1 MSIHSIKNIDS
12 YSLKKSKKKCKNYQ
26 GGSVRWCDQLLYQQ
40 YKFHKE
46 LQMKASGEQ
55 IIIEKHNNLKECD
68 NDYKEYQVWKK
79 EIVDDEKKTQNT
91 LKMASIIVDIF
102 VPDNVEIAIQ
112 KAQLAQQE
120 SMLWLEE
127 NKLIDYSKSVEVHYF
142 DETLHNEHELSNI
155 HMMDGLGVA
164 KYKSGMV
171 YRGEWKNGK
180 QNGHG
185 VRHDSL
191 GNNYQG
197 EFKEGLPNGYGNWV
211 YSNGDIYQGELRD
224 NTRQGNGKYLYSNE
238 TIYLGEWRDNNQ
250 HGKGMMIHS
259 NGEINQG
266 DFSNGKMHGRI
277 MITSVYNYTSVGY
290 FEYNLMEGP
299 HIYDNEQ
306 IFYFKKSKLYNLD
319 FNIKDYIIQT
329 PYKNYS
335 NYITIIINLHGSD
348 KINTNCKLMN
358 DDNHVRILSPVS
370 CGRINLIGSDIK
382 NVFNTVFN
390 VCNINKDASTYQ
402 KMEKMLELINR
413 SDMIHQI
420 NYDRHIFLPEIDHAY
435 SLDNDMN
442 KNNIFLVDTNFNPVI
457 DGRSLIEHKLYQQV
471 NKEFTELYNYDD
483 IKQFNILPDILEI
496 MNKKS
501 TWTNW
506 LTKKVISH
514 YYPNVFFYRSV
525 LINRLLALGYQTINI
540 VDFSCRNITP
550 SDHAN
555 LIGDYHNKKNKYV
568 CNYTKQPNQLIE
580 RKIASI
586 KF

>member
-12 YSLKKSKKKCKNYQ
+12 YSFKKSKKKCKNYQ

-46 LQMKASGEQ
+46 LQIKASGEQ
-55 IIIEKHNNLKECD
+55 IIIEKHDNLKECD
-68 NDYKEYQVWKK
+68 NDYKDYQVWKK
-79 EIVDDEKKTQNT
+79 EIVDDEKKTQST
-91 LKMASIIVDIF
+91 LKMVSITVEIF
-102 VPDNVEIAIQ
+102 VIHEVGISIQ

-120 SMLWLEE
+120 SMLWLKE
-127 NKLIDYSKSVEVHYF
+127 NKLINYSKSVKVRYF
-142 DETLHNEHELSNI
+142 DETLHNAQELSNI
-155 HMMDGLGVA
+155 YMLDGLGVA

-171 YRGEWKNGK
+171 YCGEWKNGK
-180 QNGHG
+180 QHGHG

-197 EFKEGLPNGYGNWV
+197 QFEEGLPNGYGKWV
-211 YSNGDIYQGELRD
+211 YSNGNSYEGQWID
-224 NTRQGNGKYLYSNE
+224 NMRHGNGKYVYSNGN
-238 TIYLGEWRDNNQ
+238 IYLGEWRDNNQ
-250 HGKGMMIHS
+250 HGKGKIIHS

-266 DFSNGKMHGRI
+266 DFHNGTMHGRI
-277 MITSVYNYTSVGY
+277 ITSSVYNYTSVGY

-306 IFYFKKSKLYNLD
+306 IFYFKKSKLYNID
-319 FNIKDYIIQT
+319 FNIKNYIIQN

-348 KINTNCKLMN
+348 KINTNCKLIN

-420 NYDRHIFLPEIDHAY
+420 NYDRHIVLPEIDHRY
-435 SLDNDMN
+435 SLDNDTD
-442 KNNIFLVDTNFNPVI
+442 KNNIFLVETNFNPIISGHSFI
-457 DGRSLIEHKLYQQV
+457 DQKLYQQV
-471 NKEFTELYNYDD
+471 NEEFTELYKYDD
-483 IKQFNILPDILEI
+483 IKQFNILPQILEV
-496 MNKKS
+496 MKKKS
-501 TWTNW
+501 SWTNW
-506 LTKKVISH
+506 ITKKVISH
-514 YYPNVFFYRSV
+514 YYPKVFFYRSV
-525 LINRLLALGYQTINI
+525 LINSLLALGYQTINI
-540 VDFSCRNITP
+540 LDFSCRNITA
-550 SDHAN
+550 SEYDT
-555 LIGDYHNKKNKYV
+555 LIGDYHNKHNKYV
-568 CNYTKQPNQLIE
+568 CNSSKEPNQHIE
-580 RKIASI
+580 REIVSI
-586 KF
+586 KY